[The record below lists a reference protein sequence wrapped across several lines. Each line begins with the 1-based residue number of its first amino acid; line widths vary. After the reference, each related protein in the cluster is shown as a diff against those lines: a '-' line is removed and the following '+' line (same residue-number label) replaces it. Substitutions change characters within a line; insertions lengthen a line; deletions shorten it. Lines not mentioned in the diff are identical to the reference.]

1 MIKPQG
7 CPDVWDPESPLDGD
21 RDGDTDLITE
31 MKQPLDQ
38 LKRCWSLDKRG
49 VLGFFAWVAAF
60 LFIVGTAFSAE
71 PFTAIPTT
79 PDISVGAS
87 STVDVIIPGG
97 RADFF
102 AIKNDCSDSV
112 YFSIY
117 RSSTTV
123 ENDYFLRLDSGEAFD
138 ADMIVFGIGASAAA
152 GNTSTCTFTIMLG
165 RY

>member
-1 MIKPQG
+1 MREI
-7 CPDVWDPESPLDGD
+7 L
-21 RDGDTDLITE
+21 DLIKWE
-31 MKQPLDQ
+31 WRLDRKRLLAFFLWPL
-38 LKRCWSLDKRG
+38 
-49 VLGFFAWVAAF
+49 AF
-60 LFIVGTAFSAE
+60 LVIVGTAFSAE

-123 ENDYFLRLDSGEAFD
+123 ENDYFLRLDANEAFD

-152 GNTSTCTFTIMLG
+152 GNSSTCTFTLMLG

>member
-1 MIKPQG
+1 MT
-7 CPDVWDPESPLDGD
+7 ESREGETSL
-21 RDGDTDLITE
+21 RNE
-31 MKQPLDQ
+31 MGEPLDQ
-38 LKRCWSLDKRG
+38 LKLDWGLDKRK

-71 PFTAIPTT
+71 PFTASPTT

-102 AIKNDCSDSV
+102 AIKNDCSESV

-138 ADMIVFGIGASAAA
+138 ADMIVRGIGASAAV
-152 GNTSTCTFTIMLG
+152 GNSSTCTFTLMLG